1 MTGTYM
7 YTVKIIEN
15 RCPHI
20 VIQLQDA
27 NWREQWWV
35 MSMLDYDVL
44 CKKYNTQNFCGVELK
59 SLPER
64 GKLINEF
71 DLAFL

>member
-1 MTGTYM
+1 M
-7 YTVKIIEN
+7 YRVKIIEN

-27 NWREQWWV
+27 TGQEQWWV
-35 MSMLDYDVL
+35 MSMQDYEDL
-44 CKKYNTQNFCGVELK
+44 CKEYNTQNFSGIVLNA
-59 SLPER
+59 LPEH

-71 DLAFL
+71 DLAYL